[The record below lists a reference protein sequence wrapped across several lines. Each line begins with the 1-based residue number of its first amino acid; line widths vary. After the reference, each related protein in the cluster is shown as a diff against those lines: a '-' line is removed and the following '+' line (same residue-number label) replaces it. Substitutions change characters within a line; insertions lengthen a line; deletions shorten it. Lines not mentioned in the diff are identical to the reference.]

1 MKDLLYL
8 KDEQIKDFIQ
18 LLFYAY
24 RETFSDP
31 KKILSKKSF
40 GPAHLRALN
49 LIERNPGIS
58 LSEIMFKLKITKQ
71 SLNRVLRELI
81 NTKMIKQIKDS
92 DDTRRKN
99 IYLDKEGQVFFD
111 KVYESQKKR
120 IYHALKTS
128 DPKSVVQFRE
138 VLNKIVNGK
147 K

>member
-31 KKILSKKSF
+31 KEVLSRKFF

-49 LIERNPGIS
+49 LIERHPGIS
-58 LSEIMFKLKITKQ
+58 LGELMFKLKITKQ

-81 NTKMIKQIKDS
+81 KSKMIKQVKDQN
-92 DDTRRKN
+92 DTRRRN
-99 IYLDKEGQVFFD
+99 LFLNKEGKIFFET
-111 KVYESQKKR
+111 VYNAQKKR
-120 IYHALKTS
+120 IFNALKNSNS
-128 DPKSVVQFRE
+128 DSVIKFKE
-138 VLNKIVNGK
+138 VLKKIIDGK
-147 K
+147 

>member
-31 KKILSKKSF
+31 KKILEKKSF

-111 KVYESQKKR
+111 KVYESQKQR

-128 DPKSVVQFRE
+128 DPKSVIQFKE

>member
-81 NTKMIKQIKDS
+81 ESKMIKQIKDS

-99 IYLDKEGQVFFD
+99 IYLDKEGQIFFE
-111 KVYESQKKR
+111 KVYETQKKR
-120 IYHALKTS
+120 IYYALKNS
-128 DPKSVVQFRE
+128 DPKSVIQFKE